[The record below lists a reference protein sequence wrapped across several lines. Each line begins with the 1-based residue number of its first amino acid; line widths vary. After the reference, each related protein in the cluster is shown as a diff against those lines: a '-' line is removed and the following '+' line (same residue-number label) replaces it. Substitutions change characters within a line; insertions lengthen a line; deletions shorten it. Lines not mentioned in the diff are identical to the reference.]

1 MAQQQNMRTV
11 ARFDDT
17 GFVRMHM
24 DGLLDEQVWWKNVS
38 FDEVTGQGS
47 YLMKMAPGT
56 RSNPHIHH
64 GAEEFFVLEGDLTDH
79 DGFSYRSGDFVS
91 LAAGSSHFSRTE
103 AGCLLVVTHRGA
115 TESIQEG
122 AL

>member
-1 MAQQQNMRTV
+1 MAQLQNMRTV
-11 ARFDDT
+11 TRFDDT

-24 DGLLDEQVWWKNVS
+24 KDLPDEQVWWKNVS
-38 FDEVTGQGS
+38 FDEDTGQGS

-64 GAEEFFVLEGDLTDH
+64 GREEFFVLEGDLTDH

-103 AGCLLVVTHRGA
+103 AGCLLVVIHRGA

>member
-1 MAQQQNMRTV
+1 MRTV

>member
-1 MAQQQNMRTV
+1 MEQPQNMRTV
-11 ARFDDT
+11 TRFDDT
-17 GFVRMHM
+17 GFVRMQM
-24 DGLLDEQVWWKNVS
+24 EDLPDEQIWWKNVS
-38 FDEVTGQGS
+38 FDEDTGQGS

-64 GAEEFFVLEGDLTDH
+64 GPEEFFVLEGDLTDH

-91 LAAGSSHFSRTE
+91 LAAGSGNFSRTE

>member
-1 MAQQQNMRTV
+1 MTQLQSTRIV
-11 ARFDDT
+11 ARFEDT
-17 GFVRMHM
+17 GFIRMRM
-24 DGLLDEQVWWKNVS
+24 EGLPDEQVWWKNVS
-38 FDEVTGQGS
+38 FDEETGQGS

-56 RSNPHIHH
+56 RSTPHIHH
-64 GAEEFFVLEGDLTDH
+64 GPEEFFVLEGDLTDH

-91 LAAGSSHFSRTE
+91 LTAGSSHFSRTE

-115 TESIQEG
+115 TETIQEK

>member
-1 MAQQQNMRTV
+1 MTKRHNTRTV
-11 ARFDDT
+11 ARFDDPE
-17 GFVRMHM
+17 FVPMRME
-24 DGLLDEQVWWKNVS
+24 GLPDEQVWWKNVS
-38 FDEVTGQGS
+38 FDKETGQGS

-64 GAEEFFVLEGDLTDH
+64 GPEEFFVLEGDLTDH
-79 DGFSYRSGDFVS
+79 DGFRYRSGDFVS
-91 LAAGSSHFSRTE
+91 LTAGSSHYSRTD

>member
-64 GAEEFFVLEGDLTDH
+64 GAEEFFVLEGNLTDD

>member
-1 MAQQQNMRTV
+1 MAQHQNMRTV
-11 ARFDDT
+11 TRFDDT
-17 GFVRMHM
+17 GFVRMQM
-24 DGLLDEQVWWKNVS
+24 ENLPDEQVWWKNVS
-38 FDEVTGQGS
+38 FDEETGQGS

-64 GAEEFFVLEGDLTDH
+64 GPEEFFVLEGDLTDH

-91 LAAGSSHFSRTE
+91 LAAGSSHFSHTE

-115 TESIQEG
+115 TESIREG
-122 AL
+122 VL

>member
-1 MAQQQNMRTV
+1 MAQIQNRRSV
-11 ARFDDT
+11 ARFDNT
-17 GFVRMHM
+17 GFVRMWM
-24 DGLLDEQVWWKNVS
+24 EGLPDEQVWWKNVS
-38 FDEVTGQGS
+38 FDEETGQGS

-64 GAEEFFVLEGDLTDH
+64 GPEEFFVLEGDLTDH
-79 DGFSYRSGDFVS
+79 DGFCYRSGDFVS
-91 LAAGSSHFSRTE
+91 LAAGSSHFSRTA
-103 AGCLLVVTHRGA
+103 AGCLLIVTHRGA